1 MRALTRTLFTPG
13 FRAKAAILAVSLI
26 LVGACRSP
34 EETRSLNFDP
44 ETTTGALG
52 AGWDGFEK
60 TELGDTFVWSH
71 GREAHVTVVGRGNG
85 DRLVRFRC
93 WPFGFPGAA
102 PQTLTLFVNE
112 KKTDTLTLGGEPRV
126 YSVVVPRAFWKRGA
140 NDLKFAFAY
149 AESPKDRVSGAT
161 DERTLSAAFDWLEIL
176 RPQPPAKK

>member
-1 MRALTRTLFTPG
+1 MRRS
-13 FRAKAAILAVSLI
+13 RVSFAGPLVLLGLI
-26 LVGACRSP
+26 LTAGCRQP

-60 TELGDTFVWSH
+60 TELGDTFVWAH
-71 GREAHVTVVGRGNG
+71 GREARLSVVSRADG

-93 WPFGFPGAA
+93 WPFSFPGAP
-102 PQTLTLFVNE
+102 PQTLTLFVNDE
-112 KKTDTLTLGGEPRV
+112 KTDVLTLGGEPRV
-126 YSVVVPRAFWKRGA
+126 YATAVPRGLWKRGQ
-140 NDLKFAFAY
+140 NELKFVFAY

-176 RPQPPAKK
+176 RPQPARK

>member
-1 MRALTRTLFTPG
+1 MRRSRSFPTAF
-13 FRAKAAILAVSLI
+13 AAPVVLLGLI
-26 LVGACRSP
+26 LTGACRAP

-60 TELGDTFVWSH
+60 TDLGDTFVWAH
-71 GREAHVTVVGRGNG
+71 GREARVSIVSRADG

-93 WPFGFPGAA
+93 WPFSFPGAP
-102 PQTLTLFVNE
+102 PQTLTLFVNDQRTE
-112 KKTDTLTLGGEPRV
+112 MLTLGGEARV
-126 YSVVVPRAFWKRGA
+126 YAIAVPRAFWKRGT
-140 NDLKFAFAY
+140 NELKFVFAY

-176 RPQPPAKK
+176 RPQPAKS

>member
-1 MRALTRTLFTPG
+1 MRRAASRAL
-13 FRAKAAILAVSLI
+13 AAVLALP
-26 LVGACRSP
+26 LLLAAACRAP

-60 TELGDTFVWSH
+60 TDLGDTFVWAHS
-71 GREAHVTVVGRGNG
+71 REARLTVVSRADG

-93 WPFGFPGAA
+93 WPFGFAGGP
-102 PQTLTLFVNE
+102 PQTLTLYVNDQ
-112 KKTDTLTLGGEPRV
+112 KTEALTLGGEPRV
-126 YSVVVPRAFWKRGA
+126 YAVAVPRALWKRGA
-140 NDLKFAFAY
+140 NELKFAFAY

-176 RPQPPAKK
+176 RSGLPAK

>member
-1 MRALTRTLFTPG
+1 MKAKTAMRIAG
-13 FRAKAAILAVSLI
+13 FRAPAAILAVSLI

-44 ETTTGALG
+44 ETTLGTLG

-126 YSVVVPRAFWKRGA
+126 YSVDVPRAFWKRGA

>member
-1 MRALTRTLFTPG
+1 MRARLIPRASG
-13 FRAKAAILAVSLI
+13 FRAPAAVLAAAL
-26 LVGACRSP
+26 LLTGACRSP

-44 ETTTGALG
+44 ETTLGALG

-71 GREAHVTVVGRGNG
+71 GREAHLTVVSRGNG

-93 WPFGFPGAA
+93 WPFGFPGGS
-102 PQTLTLFVNE
+102 PQTLTLYVNE

-126 YSVVVPRAFWKRGA
+126 YAVAVPRAFWKRGA
-140 NDLKFAFAY
+140 NDLKFTFAY
-149 AESPKDRVSGAT
+149 AESPKDRISGAT

-176 RPQPPAKK
+176 RPQPSAKK

>member
-1 MRALTRTLFTPG
+1 MRRARLGTFSTAL
-13 FRAKAAILAVSLI
+13 AAPLLLTGMILT
-26 LVGACRSP
+26 GACKTP

-60 TELGDTFVWSH
+60 TDLGDTFVWVH
-71 GREAHVTVVGRGNG
+71 GREARISIVSRADG

-93 WPFGFPGAA
+93 WPFVFPEA
-102 PQTLTLFVNE
+102 PLQTLTLFVN
-112 KKTDTLTLGGEPRV
+112 DQRIDALTLGGEPRV
-126 YSVVVPRAFWKRGA
+126 YAVAVPRALWKRGA
-140 NDLKFAFAY
+140 NELKFVFAY

-176 RPQPPAKK
+176 RPQPAKR

>member
-1 MRALTRTLFTPG
+1 MKRLGSRAP
-13 FRAKAAILAVSLI
+13 AAALALSLI
-26 LVGACRSP
+26 LAAACRTP

-52 AGWDGFEK
+52 AGWDAFEK

-71 GREAHVTVVGRGNG
+71 SREARVTVVSRADG

-93 WPFGFPGAA
+93 WPFGFPGGP
-102 PQTLTLFVNE
+102 PQTLTLYVNDQ
-112 KKTDTLTLGGEPRV
+112 KTEALTLGGEPRV
-126 YSVVVPRAFWKRGA
+126 YAVAVPRALWKRGA
-140 NDLKFAFAY
+140 NELKFAFAY

-176 RPQPPAKK
+176 RSRLPAKK

>member
-1 MRALTRTLFTPG
+1 MRTIRAMRVSAFRTPAT
-13 FRAKAAILAVSLI
+13 ALAVSLI
-26 LVGACRSP
+26 LASACRSP

-44 ETTTGALG
+44 ETTMGALG

-71 GREAHVTVVGRGNG
+71 GREARLTVASRGNG

-93 WPFGFPGAA
+93 WPFGFPGAP
-102 PQTLTLFVNE
+102 PQTLTLYVNE

-126 YSVVVPRAFWKRGA
+126 YAVAVPRAFWKKGA
-140 NDLKFAFAY
+140 NELKFVFAY

-176 RPQPPAKK
+176 RPQPPPKK

>member
-1 MRALTRTLFTPG
+1 MRRVGSGAFSTALVAPLVLFG
-13 FRAKAAILAVSLI
+13 LI
-26 LVGACRSP
+26 LTGACRAP

-60 TELGDTFVWSH
+60 TELGDTFVWAH
-71 GREAHVTVVGRGNG
+71 GREARVLIVSRADG

-93 WPFGFPGAA
+93 WPFAFPGAP
-102 PQTLTLFVNE
+102 PQTLTLFVNDQ
-112 KKTDTLTLGGEPRV
+112 KTDVYTLGGEPRV
-126 YSVVVPRAFWKRGA
+126 YAIAVPRAIWKRGA
-140 NDLKFAFAY
+140 NELKFVFAY

-176 RPQPPAKK
+176 RPQPTRK

>member
-1 MRALTRTLFTPG
+1 MMRPPL
-13 FRAKAAILAVSLI
+13 RAPAAALAVSSL
-26 LVGACRSP
+26 LACLALAGGCRTP

-60 TELGDTFVWSH
+60 SELGDTFAWSH
-71 GREAHVTVVGRGNG
+71 AREARLTVVSRADG

-93 WPFGFPGAA
+93 WPFSFTGAP
-102 PQTLTLFVNE
+102 PQTLTLFVND
-112 KKTDTLTLGGEPRV
+112 KRVDALTLGSEARV
-126 YSVVVPRAFWKRGA
+126 YALAVPRALWKAGA
-140 NDLKFAFAY
+140 NELKFVFAY

-176 RPQPPAKK
+176 RPQPPARN

>member
-1 MRALTRTLFTPG
+1 MRRTGSRAFWAALAAPLVLF
-13 FRAKAAILAVSLI
+13 SLI
-26 LVGACRSP
+26 LTGACSTP

-71 GREAHVTVVGRGNG
+71 GREAHVSIVSRADG

-93 WPFGFPGAA
+93 WPFMFPGAP
-102 PQTLTLFVNE
+102 PQTLTLYVNDQ
-112 KKTDTLTLGGEPRV
+112 KTDVLTLGGEPRV
-126 YSVVVPRAFWKRGA
+126 YAVAVPRALWKKGA
-140 NDLKFAFAY
+140 NELKFAFAY

-161 DERTLSAAFDWLEIL
+161 DERLLSAAFDWLEIL
-176 RPQPPAKK
+176 RPQPAKK